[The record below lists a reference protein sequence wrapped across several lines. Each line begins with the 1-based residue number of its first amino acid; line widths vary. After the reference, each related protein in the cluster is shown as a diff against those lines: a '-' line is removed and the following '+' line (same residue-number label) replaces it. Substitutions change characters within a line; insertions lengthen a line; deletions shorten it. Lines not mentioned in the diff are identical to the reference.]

1 MVSAQFL
8 SRHFHDLYYA
18 SFHRLSHTSDW
29 GPGQLLRYFLFYF
42 FSKKLFFWYPF
53 PLPHGPTLFLG
64 VNLFTFKPF
73 SFFFIFFFRS
83 LLRVWTA
90 SRWIPNRDSS
100 VQNLI
105 FFAQN
110 YPSCSQIH
118 LAWNE
123 MESMLQ
129 DQIRFFRGTV
139 YLPVWNLH
147 VLFTTVP

>member
-1 MVSAQFL
+1 MVNAQFL

-18 SFHRLSHTSDW
+18 SFHRLSDTSDW

-42 FSKKLFFWYPF
+42 FQKSYFSDTPF
-53 PLPHGPTLFLG
+53 PSHMLQLCFYGLIYLLF
-64 VNLFTFKPF
+64 NLFH
-73 SFFFIFFFRS
+73 FFFIFFFRS

-110 YPSCSQIH
+110 SPSCSQIH
-118 LAWNE
+118 LAWNK
-123 MESMLQ
+123 MESLCTKSIILMLQ
-129 DQIRFFRGTV
+129 DQIRFFRGTA
-139 YLPVWNLH
+139 
-147 VLFTTVP
+147 